1 MCPQPHPCSSGL
13 FLAVRNVSELR
24 NIVCTFFWLYVSSP
38 FHCLFLKAA
47 RCLSELQEAGA
58 AGTWA
63 LQGSASVL
71 PSPLCLRL
79 RRQVAV
85 SLPAFQALRSVTS
98 LRAFFVFSPLKGL
111 PVALGRVEGPNC
123 GLVVSALGHR
133 LARGVCPLHPL
144 AILMLH
150 LLFTF
155 VLLYIGL

>member
-1 MCPQPHPCSSGL
+1 M
-13 FLAVRNVSELR
+13 
-24 NIVCTFFWLYVSSP
+24 
-38 FHCLFLKAA
+38 AA
-47 RCLSELQEAGA
+47 
-58 AGTWA
+58 
-63 LQGSASVL
+63 
-71 PSPLCLRL
+71 
-79 RRQVAV
+79 

-98 LRAFFVFSPLKGL
+98 LRAFFDFSPLKGH

-123 GLVVSALGHR
+123 GLAVSALGHR

>member
-1 MCPQPHPCSSGL
+1 MGTPGLSLCAALSSVPQ
-13 FLAVRNVSELR
+13 
-24 NIVCTFFWLYVSSP
+24 T
-38 FHCLFLKAA
+38 
-47 RCLSELQEAGA
+47 QEAG
-58 AGTWA
+58 
-63 LQGSASVL
+63 GSLLASF
-71 PSPLCLRL
+71 PGP
-79 RRQVAV
+79 QV
-85 SLPAFQALRSVTS
+85 SDISQSV
-98 LRAFFVFSPLKGL
+98 FVFSPLKGL